1 MHSSAAP
8 IRFAQFVFRRRLGSM
23 EIRVFLD
30 VFLMFPER
38 AAAEAAVLTS
48 DRFAPRVGDTRRG
61 AVRILHFRPASDA
74 ECGKLEI
81 DVHDLL
87 QRTPY
92 DLVVR
97 DRMGGQASNTITL
110 NRRVDFLGQFVRF
123 HSVATRPLEV
133 PFVPA
138 NYTGRTSLVD
148 ATPADPEKMPR
159 IQELRSIDDEAG
171 RT

>member
-1 MHSSAAP
+1 MQSQAP
-8 IRFAQFVFRRRLGSM
+8 IRSAPFAFRHRHASM
-23 EIRVFLD
+23 EFRVFLD

-38 AAAEAAVLTS
+38 ATAEADVLTS
-48 DRFAPRVGDTRRG
+48 DRFPPRVGDTRRG
-61 AVRILHFRPASDA
+61 AVRVLHFRPAGEA
-74 ECGKLEI
+74 ECGKLET

-92 DLVVR
+92 DLVIR
-97 DRMGGQASNTITL
+97 DRAGGQASNAITL

-138 NYTGRTSLVD
+138 NYAGRTSLVD

-171 RT
+171 RA